1 VDSTPLALSL
11 PSIDEAEERAVLRVL
26 RSGWLSTGAEAEAF
40 EHELA
45 AMLGVEAVVAV
56 NSCTAALHLSVLAAG
71 VQPGD
76 EVVTTAITW
85 PAAANVI
92 VHAGAT
98 PVFADVESATL
109 NIDPS
114 AAAAAVTA
122 RTAALM
128 PVHIAGQ
135 PVRLDEIALLA
146 ETHRIPVIED
156 AAHALGA
163 VYRGRRIGSLSPFT
177 CFSFYPTKAV
187 TTGEGGAIALRDAAT
202 ASHVRLLSRHGMSA
216 NTWTAR
222 DETAR
227 PTCVAPGFKYNLPDL
242 LAAMGRVQLVKLERF
257 LAKRRTLVAMYR
269 EALTDL
275 PAIRLLK
282 QLPEV
287 ESAHHLFPI
296 IVRPELSALN
306 RDELASGLLERGIQ
320 TGVHYRAL
328 HLQPYYAERFGL
340 RPEDLPEATKVSR
353 TVLSLPLHPG
363 MSTDDVIRVADQV
376 RRLVTGR

>member
-1 VDSTPLALSL
+1 MEPTPLALSL

-45 AMLGVEAVVAV
+45 ALLDVAAVVAV
-56 NSCTAALHLSVLAAG
+56 SSCTAALHLAVLAAG

-76 EVVTTAITW
+76 EVVTTALTW
-85 PAAANVI
+85 PATANVI

-114 AAAAAVTA
+114 AAAASVTT

-128 PVHIAGQ
+128 PVHLAGQ

-146 ETHRIPVIED
+146 EAHGMPIIED

-163 VYRGRRIGSLSPFT
+163 VYHGRRIGSLSPFT

-187 TTGEGGAIALRDAAT
+187 TMGEGGAIALRDAAM
-202 ASHVRLLSRHGMSA
+202 AAHVRVLSRHGMSA
-216 NTWTAR
+216 NAWTAR

-227 PTCVAPGFKYNLPDL
+227 PAYVAPGFKYNLPDL
-242 LAAMGRVQLVKLERF
+242 LAAIGRVQLGKLEGF
-257 LAKRRTLVAMYR
+257 LARRRALVATYR
-269 EALTDL
+269 ETLTDL
-275 PAIRLLK
+275 PAIRMLD
-282 QLPEV
+282 QMPDV

-296 IVRPELSALN
+296 VVRPELSALG
-306 RDELASGLLERGIQ
+306 RDELATALLEGGIQ

-328 HLQPYYAERFGL
+328 HLQPYYAARFGL
-340 RPEDLPEATKVSR
+340 RPEDFPEATNASR
-353 TVLSLPLHPG
+353 TALSLPLHPG

>member
-1 VDSTPLALSL
+1 MEPTSLALSL

-26 RSGWLSTGAEAEAF
+26 RSGWLSTGTEAEAF

-45 AMLGVEAVVAV
+45 AMLDVAAVVAV
-56 NSCTAALHLSVLAAG
+56 SSCTAALHLAVLAAG
-71 VQPGD
+71 VRPGD
-76 EVVTTAITW
+76 EVVTTAVTW

-98 PVFADVESATL
+98 PIFADVESATL

-114 AAAAAVTA
+114 AAAAAVTT
-122 RTAALM
+122 RTSALM
-128 PVHIAGQ
+128 PVHLAGQ

-146 ETHRIPVIED
+146 EAHGMPVIED

-163 VYRGRRIGSLSPFT
+163 VYRGRRIGALSPFT

-187 TTGEGGAIALRDAAT
+187 TTGEGGAIAMRDATT
-202 ASHVRLLSRHGMSA
+202 ASHVRMLSRQGMSA
-216 NTWTAR
+216 GTWAAR
-222 DETAR
+222 EETTR
-227 PTCVAPGFKYNLPDL
+227 PMCVAPGFKYNLPDL

-257 LAKRRTLVAMYR
+257 LGRRRALVAAYR

-275 PAIRLLK
+275 PAIRLLD
-282 QLPEV
+282 QIPDV

-296 IVRPELSALN
+296 IVRPEQSALD
-306 RDELASGLLERGIQ
+306 RDELASALLERGIQ

-340 RPEDLPEATKVSR
+340 RPEDFPEATKASR

-363 MSTDDVIRVADQV
+363 MSTDDVSRVADQV
-376 RRLVTGR
+376 RRLVMGR